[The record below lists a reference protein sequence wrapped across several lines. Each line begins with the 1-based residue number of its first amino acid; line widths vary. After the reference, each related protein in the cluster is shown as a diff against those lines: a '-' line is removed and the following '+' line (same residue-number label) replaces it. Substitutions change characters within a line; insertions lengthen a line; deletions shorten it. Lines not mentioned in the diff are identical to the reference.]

1 MQPIESGAF
10 YPVGNEGSSLQ
21 GGSSMYSKSQKLIAE
36 FIGTFALIFF
46 GAGSICAYQYTHAAD
61 GINLL
66 GVALAHGLA
75 IGIMVSALGHISGG
89 HFNPAVT
96 IGFWVTKRVNT
107 IDTVL
112 FWIAQL
118 AGASAAAFLLK
129 AVFPEDTWRTVALG
143 VPELARDFPRWAGM
157 ALEAVTTF
165 FLVLVVFAT
174 AVDEKGAFKSIA
186 GFGIGLTITLGILVA
201 GPLTGAA
208 LNPARA
214 FGPALAATHWA
225 NHGVYWV
232 GPLAGGFLAG
242 LLYDSLYLKKA

>member
-1 MQPIESGAF
+1 
-10 YPVGNEGSSLQ
+10 
-21 GGSSMYSKSQKLIAE
+21 MYNTPQKLIAE
-36 FIGTFALIFF
+36 FLGTFALIFF
-46 GAGSICAYQYTHAAD
+46 GAGSICTDQYLHGA
-61 GINLL
+61 GGGLGLL
-66 GVALAHGLA
+66 GIALAHGLA

-107 IDTVL
+107 VDTIL
-112 FWIAQL
+112 YWAAQL
-118 AGASAAAFLLK
+118 AGAAAAAFLLK
-129 AVFPEDTWRTVALG
+129 SVVPEETWRAVALG
-143 VPELARDFPRWAGM
+143 TPELARDFPRWAGM

-165 FLVLVVFAT
+165 FLVLTVFAT

-186 GFGIGLTITLGILVA
+186 GFGIGLSITLGILVA

-232 GPLAGGFLAG
+232 GPLAGGFVAG
-242 LLYDSLYLKKA
+242 LLYDTLYLKKA